1 MRASPE
7 AGYAVLVKGKK
18 LPQLRR
24 LLLSQML
31 VGIG

>member
-7 AGYAVLVKGKK
+7 AGYAVLMKCKK
-18 LPQLRR
+18 LPQLRG

-31 VGIG
+31 VSIG